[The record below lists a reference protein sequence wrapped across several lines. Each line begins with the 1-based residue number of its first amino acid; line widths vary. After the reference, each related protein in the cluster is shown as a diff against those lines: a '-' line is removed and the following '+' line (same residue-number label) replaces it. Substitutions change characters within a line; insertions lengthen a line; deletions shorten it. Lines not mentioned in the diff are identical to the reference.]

1 MNKYKTFLIST
12 IKDAGKIA
20 LEYWKE
26 IEKVET
32 FSKGSNVDIV
42 SEADI
47 KVEEYIRNKIKKEF
61 PFHSVYGEEN
71 GITKGNN
78 FRWIVDP
85 IDGTV
90 SFLHGQF
97 HWGISIAFE
106 IDNQTVLGAIY
117 CPCYDYLFFAQKGHG
132 SLLNNK
138 KIKPSLINELQK
150 ACVCTGFCCIRSNW
164 KENNL
169 KIFNEVAT
177 KVQGIR
183 RLGSIATDIAFV
195 ACGKLD
201 ACWEMNVNLYDVAAA
216 LLIAK
221 ESGCEVCDMEGNK
234 KYLPNFPL
242 VTNSYLKNQMLEI
255 FKPHYIPF
263 KNRRQS

>member
-1 MNKYKTFLIST
+1 MNEYKVFLLSI
-12 IKDAGKIA
+12 IKESGNIA
-20 LEYWKE
+20 LKYWKRL
-26 IEKVET
+26 EKVKT
-32 FSKGSNVDIV
+32 YSKGSNVDIV
-42 SEADI
+42 SEVDYKI
-47 KVEEYIRNKIKKEF
+47 ESYIRAQINNKF
-61 PFHSVYGEEN
+61 PFHSIYGEEKGVKN
-71 GITKGNN
+71 GNKY
-78 FRWIVDP
+78 RWIIDP

-97 HWGISIAFE
+97 HWCISIAFE
-106 IDNQTVLGAIY
+106 INNKVVLGAIY
-117 CPCYDYLFFAQKGHG
+117 CPCYDYLFFAEKDQGAT
-132 SLLNNK
+132 LNNK
-138 KIKPSLINELQK
+138 RIIPSKIKELKK

-169 KIFNEVAT
+169 IFFNEVAT

-221 ESGCEVCDMEGNK
+221 EAGCLVFDMNGST

-242 VTNSYLKNQMLEI
+242 VTNPYLKDQILNI
-255 FKPHYIPF
+255 FESHNIPF
-263 KNRRQS
+263 KNRR